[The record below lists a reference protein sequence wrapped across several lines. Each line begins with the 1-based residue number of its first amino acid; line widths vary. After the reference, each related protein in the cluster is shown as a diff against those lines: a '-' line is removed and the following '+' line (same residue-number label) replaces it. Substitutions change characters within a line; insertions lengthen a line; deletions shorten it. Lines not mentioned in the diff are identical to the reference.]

1 MKNWLFTTIILGLG
15 IIFVDA
21 AAGGNAKSQ
30 GASAP
35 AAVSV
40 HRGGGAARPSGAN
53 AGVSSRSGAVARGHY
68 PGVIRN
74 QRIYGQAAPRLNR
87 ANSNRALV
95 YPPVRNPM
103 VRQHVP
109 SKGAAPYL
117 TGNRNSANAT
127 NTARSRQKVSRK
139 GQGVNA
145 APLNRPKVGAQA
157 QQNQFSRGKLDP
169 QTRVRLR
176 NWTGSRAT
184 FAEAR
189 GKNWFYRHHH
199 HDHHW
204 WRRHCPV
211 IIFWN
216 WGFWGWYGGWWYPA
230 WGYDPYYS
238 YYDYGEPIYG
248 YGGLAPEEIISNV
261 QSALQELGY
270 YNGPID
276 GLIGDL
282 TRAAIASFQRDN
294 GLEVTGAIDEATL
307 AALGLV
313 NS

>member
-1 MKNWLFTTIILGLG
+1 
-15 IIFVDA
+15 
-21 AAGGNAKSQ
+21 
-30 GASAP
+30 
-35 AAVSV
+35 
-40 HRGGGAARPSGAN
+40 
-53 AGVSSRSGAVARGHY
+53 
-68 PGVIRN
+68 
-74 QRIYGQAAPRLNR
+74 
-87 ANSNRALV
+87 
-95 YPPVRNPM
+95 M